1 MRNLTKELKK
11 ELKTPH
17 IYIALTTGFSII
29 LLAMFSKWVLPEP
42 IGYLALATPPFVAT
56 IFESFYSH
64 NKDSKICTTSYWVLG
79 ILGATALV
87 IIFHMFCAF
96 LFFCSLFVLVLFK
109 FLLALLNY
117 F

>member
-87 IIFHMFCAF
+87 IIFHMF
-96 LFFCSLFVLVLFK
+96 
-109 FLLALLNY
+109 
-117 F
+117 